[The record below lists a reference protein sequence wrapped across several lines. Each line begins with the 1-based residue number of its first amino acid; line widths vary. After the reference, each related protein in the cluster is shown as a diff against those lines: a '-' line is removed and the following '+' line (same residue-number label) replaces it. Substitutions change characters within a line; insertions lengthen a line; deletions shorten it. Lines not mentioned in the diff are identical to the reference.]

1 MEIYKNIPGFMT
13 GEIAPSVSGRVDF
26 DKYHTACERL
36 ENFLIKAQGPVTRR
50 PGSRYVAATKTSSKK
65 SRMITFK
72 FNVTDSRILEFGDGY
87 IRIFKSDATTGVGEQ
102 LRRVTT
108 ATCTLSATTGSGI
121 TFTASSAVFTSADV
135 GKVIRMGGSLATITG
150 YTSTTV
156 VTCTITVD
164 WPATYNQ
171 TGWDYTT
178 KVISSGYWHVIEEI
192 VSPYLEDHIWEI
204 DHDQDADVMYLTHPK
219 FSPRKLSRASDTSWS
234 LAEMSFRPPPSYIDN
249 TDLNTTIT
257 ISNAAI
263 GEDRTFITAASN
275 FRESDIGRALIAGA
289 GRAIITGYTSKTELI
304 GDVVE
309 TFASTTPAINTWY
322 LTGSPVGSI
331 TPMYNKPIGRTTVL
345 VMTDSDGETATATSI
360 LVQK

>member
-13 GEIAPSVSGRVDF
+13 GEIAPSVSARVDF
-26 DKYHTACERL
+26 DKYPTACERL
-36 ENFLIKAQGPVTRR
+36 ENFMIKAQGPVTRR

-135 GKVIRMGGSLATITG
+135 GKVIRMGDSLATITG

-156 VTCTITVD
+156 VTCTITVN

-263 GEDRTFITAASN
+263 
-275 FRESDIGRALIAGA
+275 
-289 GRAIITGYTSKTELI
+289 
-304 GDVVE
+304 
-309 TFASTTPAINTWY
+309 
-322 LTGSPVGSI
+322 
-331 TPMYNKPIGRTTVL
+331 
-345 VMTDSDGETATATSI
+345 
-360 LVQK
+360 